1 MTMGCYDM
9 FLDQVKQVA
18 ELRQKMASKE
28 SVHEGTAALQ
38 SH

>member
-1 MTMGCYDM
+1 ML
-9 FLDQVKQVA
+9 LDQVKQAA
-18 ELRQKMASKE
+18 ELRQKTASKE